1 MPVERTRPLC
11 ARAKT
16 RFTSFRASRQAA
28 MFEQYYPIF
37 LVFLIVIV
45 IVSVIMVLTTF
56 VGPKKRTRAKYDVF
70 ECGSETIGSA
80 RERFSVKWYM
90 VAIGFILFDLETVF
104 LYPWAVLYKD
114 FAAAGMAAY
123 MFVAM
128 LVFVTIVTIGLVYE
142 WRSGGL
148 DWD

>member
-1 MPVERTRPLC
+1 
-11 ARAKT
+11 
-16 RFTSFRASRQAA
+16 
-28 MFEQYYPIF
+28 MFEQYYPI
-37 LVFLIVIV
+37 LIVFGLV
-45 IVSVIMVLTTF
+45 GVVVSAIMAITTL
-56 VGPKKRTRAKYDVF
+56 VGPRKKTPRKYDVF
-70 ECGSETIGSA
+70 ECGSETIGTA

-114 FAAAGMAAY
+114 FANAGLVAY

-128 LVFVTIVTIGLVYE
+128 LVFVGIVTIGLVYE
-142 WRSGGL
+142 WKAGGL

>member
-1 MPVERTRPLC
+1 
-11 ARAKT
+11 
-16 RFTSFRASRQAA
+16 
-28 MFEQYYPIF
+28 MFEQYYPI
-37 LVFLIVIV
+37 LIIFAIVAV
-45 IVSVIMVLTTF
+45 IVSVIMTLTTF
-56 VGPKKRTRAKYDVF
+56 VGPKKKTAKKYDVF
-70 ECGSETIGSA
+70 ECGSETLGSA

-114 FAAAGMAAY
+114 FAAAGLSLY
-123 MFVAM
+123 MFSAM
-128 LVFVTIVTIGLVYE
+128 FVFVGIVTIGLIYE